1 VKGPTPRRLQKYV
14 TRCLG
19 LRAYVQSPGDG
30 RVQPQIPASALLWG
44 LLIGQVLRDYAFHAI
59 EALVREA
66 ARALG
71 VSRAFGD
78 DALGYFTERLDPA
91 PTRRA
96 LADCVRRAKRNKAFD
111 NRPFLGLSVDGTTV
125 GRCRAAK
132 CPLCRPWRDCARHIR
147 GYHHALALISVVGTG
162 LILPLDVEA
171 YGPRDS
177 EYAAGQRL
185 LQRTVR
191 QVGPR
196 FADYVVVDAEYARA
210 GFLHLARGLGLRVV
224 ARLKANLPELF
235 TAAERRFRRQTPT
248 AVFAEGDDHIEVWE
262 ADDFDPWE
270 TLSWETVR
278 VLFYRQCKPD
288 GRVVQAYWLTDFPSR
303 QVSSRTLFRLAKARW
318 EIENQG
324 FNDAKNRYGLEH
336 LCHHEAHSLLITCLL
351 VALALTIER
360 LYRLRYLHRGSHHP
374 RQAVELVRLL
384 WLSLSAPRALD
395 SS

>member
-19 LRAYVQSPGDG
+19 LRAYVRAPGDG

-59 EALVREA
+59 EALVHLA

-96 LADCVRRAKRNKAFD
+96 LADCVRRAKRNKVFD
-111 NRPFLGLSVDGTTV
+111 GSHFIGLSVDGTTV
-125 GRCRAAK
+125 GRCRTAQ
-132 CPLCRPWRDCARHIR
+132 CPLCRPWRNRARHTQ
-147 GYHHALALISVVGTG
+147 GYHHELALISVVGTG
-162 LILPLDVEA
+162 LTLPVDVEP
-171 YGPRDS
+171 YGPGDS

-185 LQRTVR
+185 LHRTVR

-196 FADYVVVDAEYARA
+196 FADYVVADAEYARA
-210 GFLHLARGLGLRVV
+210 GFLHQAEDLGLHVV
-224 ARLKANLPELF
+224 ARLKANLPELY
-235 TAAERRFRRQTPT
+235 AAAQRRFRTQPPT
-248 AVFAEGDDHIEVWE
+248 AVFREGRERIEVWD

-270 TLSWETVR
+270 TLRWKTVR
-278 VLFYRQCKPD
+278 VLSYRQHRAD
-288 GRVVQAYWLTDFPSR
+288 GKVVEAFWLTDFPRR
-303 QVSSRTLFRLAKARW
+303 QVSSRTLFNLAKSRW

-336 LCHHEAHSLLITCLL
+336 LCHHQAHSLLVTWLL
-351 VALALTIER
+351 LALALTIER
-360 LYRLRYLHRGSHHP
+360 LYRLRYLHRGSHRP

-384 WLSLSAPRALD
+384 WLSLSSPRAFD

>member
-1 VKGPTPRRLQKYV
+1 
-14 TRCLG
+14 
-19 LRAYVQSPGDG
+19 
-30 RVQPQIPASALLWG
+30 
-44 LLIGQVLRDYAFHAI
+44 
-59 EALVREA
+59 
-66 ARALG
+66 
-71 VSRAFGD
+71 
-78 DALGYFTERLDPA
+78 
-91 PTRRA
+91 
-96 LADCVRRAKRNKAFD
+96 
-111 NRPFLGLSVDGTTV
+111 
-125 GRCRAAK
+125 
-132 CPLCRPWRDCARHIR
+132 
-147 GYHHALALISVVGTG
+147 
-162 LILPLDVEA
+162 VEA